1 MEELKS
7 VDELCAESDSEILT
21 YEEVTQYLSKTGRKR
36 PLVLC
41 GPEGVGCLELRQRL
55 AEFDK
60 DKFASA
66 VPHTTRPKKSGE
78 LDGVHYHFV
87 TKHSFQEDAKAGK
100 FIEYGEFE
108 KYLYGTSLASI
119 QAVIDRAKICLLTLK
134 AEVMLF
140 LLFIYF
146 FCLFDERNRKV

>member
-7 VDELCAESDSEILT
+7 MDELCAENDSEILT
-21 YEEVTQYLSKTGRKR
+21 YEEVTLYQSKTERKR

-66 VPHTTRPKKSGE
+66 IP
-78 LDGVHYHFV
+78 
-87 TKHSFQEDAKAGK
+87 
-100 FIEYGEFE
+100 
-108 KYLYGTSLASI
+108 
-119 QAVIDRAKICLLTLK
+119 
-134 AEVMLF
+134 
-140 LLFIYF
+140 
-146 FCLFDERNRKV
+146 